1 MQCTFLLI
9 LNNVWSCRC
18 SKIKLNFNRK
28 QWPEFG
34 EKDKIK
40 NKILDLPKGKW
51 TMIYFFNN
59 MLTKLAIS
67 YRDQLTITI
76 FKNNKIKWNFFN
88 YYFLLQRLT
97 NWIGINP
104 LGSNSIQIKFEKW
117 VAFFWLVWVGNDLL
131 PVEEI
136 QKDKTETQ
144 NETD

>member
-1 MQCTFLLI
+1 
-9 LNNVWSCRC
+9 
-18 SKIKLNFNRK
+18 
-28 QWPEFG
+28 
-34 EKDKIK
+34 
-40 NKILDLPKGKW
+40 
-51 TMIYFFNN
+51 

-67 YRDQLTITI
+67 YKDQLTITI

-117 VAFFWLVWVGNDLL
+117 VATFWLVWVGNDLL